1 MNGRHRLRHRAIRLR
16 IRFIRGRRATARAW
30 ASFTVAVVRAWRWLL
45 AGGRW
50 LVRASSPVVRA
61 AVVVVVLSG
70 MVATGAYAAARFH
83 RDYGS
88 GQATVDTR
96 TWAART
102 LSYSGSACVSCHAE
116 EVATQAEWPHEGV
129 PCETCHGPQ
138 GDHPQTDG
146 GIASMVIPAS
156 GICLTC
162 HATTSG
168 RPADFPEIDPATHY
182 SSGECLR
189 CHDPHVVVAAA
200 PPDVTHPL
208 DRLPACTT
216 CHAPNGLTRLP
227 SGHEMVSDAV
237 CLSCHR
243 LPTDD

>member
-1 MNGRHRLRHRAIRLR
+1 VSSWHRLRHRVVRMRLR
-16 IRFIRGRRATARAW
+16 AVRGRRALARAF
-30 ASFTVAVVRAWRWLL
+30 ASSVAAVVRAGTWLAAGARRVVHASQPL
-45 AGGRW
+45 A
-50 LVRASSPVVRA
+50 RA
-61 AVVVVVLSG
+61 AMLVAVLSVL
-70 MVATGAYAAARFH
+70 VATGAYAAARFH
-83 RDYGS
+83 RDFGG
-88 GQATVDTR
+88 GQATVDAR

-102 LSYSGSACVSCHAE
+102 LSYSGSTCESCHAE
-116 EVATQAEWPHEGV
+116 QVATQAEWPHDGV

-138 GDHPQTDG
+138 GDHPQTEA
-146 GIASMVIPAS
+146 GIVSMVIPAS

-162 HATTSG
+162 HATTAG
-168 RPADFPEIDPATHY
+168 RPADFPVIDPQAHY
-182 SSGECLR
+182 SSGACLR

-237 CLSCHR
+237 CLSCHKV
-243 LPTDD
+243 PSDD